1 MEKKYLCISM
11 KVAKTTLILTLI
23 LLSKENSA
31 QSFLDTLNYSI
42 DSNLKYIKVDKLNNI
57 WYIYE
62 NKIIRTSSEQA
73 YNDTLDNLNIQQ
85 LSLDLSTPLKNLFY
99 FRNKNSVEIKNSRW
113 GLISSFKLDALQ
125 IFEPSLVNFT
135 SDKMVLILDVRENM
149 LYKLNENGVK
159 VNQKTNPFRI
169 YNKYYFPK
177 EMIPYKNYCIAL
189 DTTYGIFLIDDY
201 GNLSQTKKIEY
212 CQNLFEHKGKI
223 YLSQGNILLQIQ
235 TTAKGILDFSIV
247 KKAIF
252 PSAIRSLQT
261 LNENAL
267 ILFENKRIY
276 ELKNFESL
284 FK

>member
-1 MEKKYLCISM
+1 M